1 MVKITAFVVSG
12 VFLLCFVFFNLGKF
26 LDATVEPTKTDLLV
40 CLGGGDYKTRVSKT
54 LELLEKGLVNSNTVI
69 FTGNANS
76 AKEKEQ
82 GILEDKRVTFFKNST
97 SKNVTMLVN
106 AEVKNT
112 AQEVK
117 FVKEY
122 MLKHKLQSVTF
133 VTEPPHSR
141 RILMFS
147 KLITLDADENLSF
160 KVVGSYYKDWKAATY
175 YQNKYTKHY
184 AFTEVLKMAYGVFAY
199 GVLDKLGLLEWF
211 ENAFTQE
218 IKQSKEGV
226 NRGMNFI
233 VS

>member
-1 MVKITAFVVSG
+1 MIKITAFVVSG
-12 VFLLCFVFFNLGKF
+12 VFLLCFAFFNLGKF

-54 LELLEKGLVNSNTVI
+54 LELLENGLVNSNTVI
-69 FTGNANS
+69 FTGNVNS

-82 GILEDKRVTFFKNST
+82 GILEDKRVTFFKNNT

-122 MLKHKLQSVTF
+122 MLKHKLRSVTF

-160 KVVGSYYKDWKAATY
+160 KVVGSYYKDWNAATY
-175 YQNKYTKHY
+175 YQNKYAKQY

-211 ENAFTQE
+211 ESAFTQE